1 VSLSTSSVSRGFA
14 LGGIFILVLM
24 FTPEA
29 ARGSTGLVLNNNV
42 FGPGSFAQVVAD
54 AAPGATIMF
63 DTSVTGIIPVHN
75 MDINKDVVIVG
86 PGAATLTIDAELSG
100 RGFVIGNRV
109 TASISDLTILNGKSF
124 GGPAGNGGGIYNDG
138 LLTLEGVVIANSE
151 ASAGG
156 GGIYNKRE
164 LTLKDSTIVG
174 NSAGSFGGGIMSINA
189 TMSIA
194 RSAIINNQAGLYA
207 AGIYTFNSATITNST
222 VSGNRQSGINGSRH
236 GIYNEGSLIST
247 NNTIRDELVTVR
259 YDQTTLRN
267 TIVWECI
274 GDGTLDLQ
282 GVNVIRTL
290 GGGCGSPVAGIP
302 TMVGDLSSSFIGVEP
317 LIGPLADKGGPTM
330 THALLSGSPALAAG
344 SDALA
349 PATDQRGVL
358 RPQGPQSDVGA
369 FEAAHTAD
377 LYVSVS
383 P

>member
-1 VSLSTSSVSRGFA
+1 
-14 LGGIFILVLM
+14 M

-63 DTSVTGIIPVHN
+63 DASVTGIIPVHN

-124 GGPAGNGGGIYNDG
+124 GGPAGNGGSIYNDG
-138 LLTLEGVVIANSE
+138 LLTLERVVIANSE

-156 GGIYNKRE
+156 GGIYNKRQ

-267 TIVWECI
+267 TIV
-274 GDGTLDLQ
+274 
-282 GVNVIRTL
+282 
-290 GGGCGSPVAGIP
+290 
-302 TMVGDLSSSFIGVEP
+302 
-317 LIGPLADKGGPTM
+317 
-330 THALLSGSPALAAG
+330 
-344 SDALA
+344 
-349 PATDQRGVL
+349 
-358 RPQGPQSDVGA
+358 
-369 FEAAHTAD
+369 
-377 LYVSVS
+377 
-383 P
+383 